1 MPQQGGGYGMHPSF
15 GNFINDPTAQIGF
28 QMGKTAMDAGQQYM
42 EQNVGHAHQV
52 PTSSNYLGRIGCSC

>member
-1 MPQQGGGYGMHPSF
+1 MPQQGPGYGMHPSF

-42 EQNVGHAHQV
+42 EQNVCHTLTPFFLALV
-52 PTSSNYLGRIGCSC
+52 LGYPY